1 VRSIRG
7 RSFGAALALVL
18 LLGAFALARP
28 ATAAPA
34 SGPQLL
40 GRQQVTQRLQALRFR
55 DPSIGEANVQI
66 LLPDR
71 YDASGRTR
79 YPVLYLLHGAAST
92 SDSWVSAGD
101 AERITRGYPLIVVI
115 PDGGYFGFYADWWG
129 YGIPGAPQ
137 WETWHLDR
145 MIPWI
150 DAHYP
155 TVARRDG
162 RAIAG
167 DSMGG
172 LGTMHYAAKRP
183 DLFTAAFSFSGAID
197 TSNFVAPPIVEA
209 LTALDGDHL
218 PGGAFGLHALDEVRW
233 RGHNPVDLA
242 ENLRGVMVTLDTGNG
257 QPSTPSPT
265 AGGDPVEMAMYQM
278 GATMHAR
285 LDAVGIAHTWDSY
298 GPGCHCWLYWQR
310 DLRLALPRMMARFAH
325 PVPAP
330 SPFTYRTIDASWSM
344 YGWKVAIDRPALEF
358 SQLSEAGPTGFHLT
372 GSGPAVVT
380 TAATFRPGQ
389 RVVATIRDAGGSR
402 HRTLTADSK
411 GRLVVPVSL
420 GPANPYDEYSPVG
433 TIWNLLGGG
442 TPGTWPSTTATVTFA
457 R

>member
-1 VRSIRG
+1 MRSIRG
-7 RSFGAALALVL
+7 RSFGGALALL
-18 LLGAFALARP
+18 LLVLGALALARP

-34 SGPQLL
+34 GGPQLL

-66 LLPDR
+66 LLPER
-71 YDASGRTR
+71 YDPSGRTR

-92 SDSWVSAGD
+92 SDSWISAGD
-101 AERITRGYPLIVVI
+101 AERITQGYPLIVVI

-197 TSNFVAPPIVEA
+197 TSNYVAPPIVEA

-257 QPSTPSPT
+257 QPDHPT
-265 AGGDPVEMAMYQM
+265 LGAGGDPVEMAMYQM

-285 LDAVGIAHTWDSY
+285 LDAVGIRHTWDSY

-310 DLRLALPRMMARFAH
+310 DLRLALPRMMDRFAH
-325 PVPAP
+325 PVAAP
-330 SPFTYRTIDASWSM
+330 SPFTYKTIDATWSM
-344 YGWKVAIDRPALEF
+344 YGWTVAIDRPAVEF
-358 SQLSEAGPTGFHLT
+358 SQLSEAGPNGFRLT
-372 GSGPAVVT
+372 GSGPAEVT
-380 TAATFRPGQ
+380 TAPTFRPGQ
-389 RVVATIRDAGGSR
+389 RIAAAIRDADGTHR
-402 HRTLTADSK
+402 RTLTADSR
-411 GRLVVPVSL
+411 GRLTVTASL
-420 GPANPYDEYSPVG
+420 GPANPLDEYSPLG
-433 TIWNLLGGG
+433 TLWALARDGR
-442 TPGTWPSTTATVTFA
+442 PGTWPAVTATVTFG
-457 R
+457 

>member
-1 VRSIRG
+1 M
-7 RSFGAALALVL
+7 LALVL
-18 LLGAFALARP
+18 LVGGSVLARP

-34 SGPQLL
+34 DGPQLL
-40 GRQQVTQRLQALRFR
+40 GRQQVSTRLQALRFR
-55 DPSIGEANVQI
+55 DPSVGEANVQI
-66 LLPDR
+66 LLPDG
-71 YDASGRTR
+71 YDRSGRTR

-92 SDSWVSAGD
+92 SDSWLSAGD
-101 AERITRGYPLIVVI
+101 AERITKGYPLIVVI

-155 TVARRDG
+155 TIATRDG

-197 TSNFVAPPIVEA
+197 TSNDIAPPIVEA

-218 PGGAFGLHALDEVRW
+218 PGGAFGLHATDEVRW

-242 ENLRGVMVTLDTGNG
+242 ENLRGVMVTLDTGDG
-257 QPSTPSPT
+257 QPDAPMLPGLGG
-265 AGGDPVEMAMYQM
+265 GGDPVEMAMYQM
-278 GATMHAR
+278 GAAMHER
-285 LDAVGIAHTWDSY
+285 LVDVGIPHTWDSY

-310 DLRLALPRMMARFAH
+310 DLRQALPRMMDRFAH
-325 PVPAP
+325 PVPPPPAV
-330 SPFTYRTIDASWSM
+330 TYRSIDPTWSVW
-344 YGWKVAIDRPALEF
+344 GWQVAIDRPAIEF
-358 SQLSEAGPTGFHLT
+358 SQLSEAGPRGFSLT
-372 GSGPAVVT
+372 GSGAALVT
-380 TAATFRPGQ
+380 TAPVPARAGR
-389 RVVATIRDAGGSR
+389 RVPVTIRDATGTHR
-402 HRTLTADSK
+402 RTLTADAS

-420 GPANPYDEYSPVG
+420 GPANPVQQYSPAGMLWALVHDG
-433 TIWNLLGGG
+433 R
-442 TPGTWPSTTATVTFA
+442 PGTWPAVTAHVTVS